1 MIRSI
6 PDFARN
12 TMTRT
17 RNCIRSTALAAAV
30 ALLAAGPALAETLRT
45 EYQQIELEA
54 VAEGLNHPWGM
65 AFLPDGDLLVTERGG
80 RLLRVDLDGTTTAIG
95 GVPEVAARGQ
105 GGLLDVTLHPAAY
118 EEDGN
123 GWIYF
128 TWSRAAPD
136 GVDSA
141 TALSRGRLDG
151 DRLVDVEQLF
161 IQDRFSTPGRHYA
174 GRLAWMPDG
183 TLLMSIGDRGAEP
196 RRAQDLADHAG
207 KLLRLNADG
216 SAPADNPFHGRDD
229 AAAEVWTYGNRN
241 IQGLVVHPTTGEVWS
256 VEHGPRGGDELN
268 RMEAGSNYGWP
279 IVSRGRDYRTGE
291 KFFDDTR
298 RSMDGVVDPYVD
310 WTPGLHPSGLVVL
323 TDATFPAWQGNFL
336 AGGLATEQLRRIVFE
351 DGEVVHEERLIQGKV
366 GRVRDL
372 EVGPDGFV
380 YLVTDNGEN
389 ADGVWRIRPAD

>member
-1 MIRSI
+1 
-6 PDFARN
+6 
-12 TMTRT
+12 MTRST
-17 RNCIRSTALAAAV
+17 NRSTNEVRPTALAALA
-30 ALLAAGPALAETLRT
+30 ALLAVLLVVGPTRAETLRT
-45 EYQQIELEA
+45 EYQPIELEA

-65 AFLPDGDLLVTERGG
+65 AFLPDGELLVTERGG
-80 RLLRVDLDGTTTAIG
+80 RLLRVAPDGSMSEIA

-105 GGLLDVTLHPAAY
+105 GGLLDVALHPDF
-118 EEDGN
+118 EQDGN
-123 GWIYF
+123 GWVYF
-128 TWSRAAPD
+128 TWSQAGPD
-136 GVDSA
+136 GVNSA
-141 TALSRGRLDG
+141 TTLSRGRLDG
-151 DRLVDVEQLF
+151 DVLVDVEQVF

-174 GRLAWMPDG
+174 GRLAWLPDG
-183 TLLMSIGDRGAEP
+183 TLLLSIGDRGAEP

-216 SAPADNPFHGRDD
+216 TVPADNPFVDRDD
-229 AAAEVWTYGNRN
+229 DAAEVWTYGNRN

-268 RMEAGSNYGWP
+268 RMEPGSNYGWP
-279 IVSRGRDYRTGE
+279 VVSLGRDYRTGE
-291 KFFDDTR
+291 RFLEDTQ
-298 RSMDGVVDPYVD
+298 RSMDGVVDPYID

-323 TDATFPAWQGNFL
+323 TDDTFPAWQGNFL
-336 AGGLATEQLRRIVFE
+336 AGGLATEQVRRIVFE

-372 EVGPDGFV
+372 EIGPEGFV